1 MNTKIILLTGKAQS
15 GKDSAAQF
23 ILSKLLEKNQTAK
36 CYSFASNL
44 KDICHNILGLS
55 YDQCWGS
62 NLHKDTKTKFKWS
75 DLPVS
80 SEKLSTLM
88 IKDQNYKKIDD
99 FMTARE
105 VMQVWGT
112 DIFRSFDENCWV
124 RSTVNMI
131 ESENLNF
138 AIITDARFEN
148 EVDYIKKFEP
158 IIIRLT
164 RNILNQNHESELALD
179 NYDFFGPNVYV
190 INNENLNIED
200 KNLEI
205 ELILNKYL

>member
-23 ILSKLLEKNQTAK
+23 ILSKLLKINKTAK
-36 CYSFASNL
+36 CYSFASDL
-44 KDICHNILGLS
+44 KFICHNILGLS
-55 YDQCWGS
+55 VDQCWGS
-62 NLHKDTKTKFKWS
+62 NLYKDTQTKFKWS
-75 DLPVS
+75 DLPIS
-80 SEKLSTLM
+80 NEKLSRLM
-88 IKDQNYKKIDD
+88 IKDQNYKKVDD

-124 RSTVNMI
+124 RATLNRI
-131 ESENLNF
+131 ESDNLDF

-148 EVDYIKKFEP
+148 EVDYIKKFSP
-158 IIIRLT
+158 IVIRLT

-179 NYDFFGPNVYV
+179 NYDFSGPDVY
-190 INNENLNIED
+190 IIDNENINMED
-200 KNLEI
+200 KNHKI
-205 ELILNKYL
+205 ELIINKYL